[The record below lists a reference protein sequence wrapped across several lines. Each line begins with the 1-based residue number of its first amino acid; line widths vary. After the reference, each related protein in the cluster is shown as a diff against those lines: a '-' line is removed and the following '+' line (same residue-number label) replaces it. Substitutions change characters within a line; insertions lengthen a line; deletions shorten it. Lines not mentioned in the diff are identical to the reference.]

1 MSNFNDVNNNEFM
14 IEKIKEMPVNR
25 RKLMKRT
32 IITAFLAMMFGLIA
46 CLTFLLLEPVISNW
60 LYPEEE
66 AEIVVFP
73 EDEEEMTPEEMLEDE
88 PQIVETPP
96 PTQPPANAQLDQEQ
110 VDEILDSVEL
120 DMSHYIQ
127 LYGVMNE
134 YVKELSAY
142 MVTVT
147 VVEEDSDWLAN
158 SYEETNDTSGVV
170 IARNNKDIFILT
182 DESSLRNADKIQ
194 VKFYNGS
201 RKEATL
207 TGKHKETNLAVLSIP
222 LEEMGTEEE
231 IAEIP
236 IPILGSSRSLT
247 LKGQP
252 VVAMGSPMGKTDT
265 VGYGMITAI
274 SKENS
279 YTDYNYDF
287 LITDIYGSQ
296 AAKGVLFNMQGN
308 IMGVITTSK
317 NSDMRNIITAYGISE
332 LKALISALTAGKQI
346 PYLGIEGISVSQEA
360 SEDQELQL
368 PHGAYVTNV
377 VNNSPAMLAGI
388 QEGDIIIEINE
399 LLIEDYSDFEKVMFS
414 LNSGEVIKMKI
425 MRFSQGTYKEMEMEA
440 TLGGAE

>member
-127 LYGVMNE
+127 LYGVMDE
-134 YVKELSAY
+134 YAKELSAY

-201 RKEATL
+201 RK
-207 TGKHKETNLAVLSIP
+207 
-222 LEEMGTEEE
+222 
-231 IAEIP
+231 
-236 IPILGSSRSLT
+236 
-247 LKGQP
+247 
-252 VVAMGSPMGKTDT
+252 
-265 VGYGMITAI
+265 
-274 SKENS
+274 
-279 YTDYNYDF
+279 
-287 LITDIYGSQ
+287 
-296 AAKGVLFNMQGN
+296 
-308 IMGVITTSK
+308 
-317 NSDMRNIITAYGISE
+317 
-332 LKALISALTAGKQI
+332 ALRL
-346 PYLGIEGISVSQEA
+346 V
-360 SEDQELQL
+360 
-368 PHGAYVTNV
+368 
-377 VNNSPAMLAGI
+377 
-388 QEGDIIIEINE
+388 
-399 LLIEDYSDFEKVMFS
+399 
-414 LNSGEVIKMKI
+414 
-425 MRFSQGTYKEMEMEA
+425 
-440 TLGGAE
+440 